1 MFISEKTYITK
12 DKRMFDLIVEN
23 HSLLLCLQHF
33 EIDFA
38 VGGKTVEELCSE
50 NNIDPE
56 AFIIVANLYN
66 GFLPEERSLNT
77 ITNIHSVLLFLKKSH
92 SYYVRDKYPEL
103 KYYLEKL
110 KNNHNSKDHQLIE
123 RFFNDYFE
131 EVMEHLKYEDE
142 VAFPYFKNIQNPDG
156 KLNKYS
162 FSVNEYRNHHTDIET
177 KLTDLKSLFLK
188 HIQLESELSFKR
200 KFLTTLFELEFDLKI
215 HSYIEERVLI
225 PIIER
230 FEAELNG

>member
-12 DKRMFDLIVEN
+12 DKKMFDLIVEN

-38 VGGKTVEELCSE
+38 VGGKTVDELCLE
-50 NNIDPE
+50 NNIDPG

-66 GFLPEERSLNT
+66 GFMPEDHALNT
-77 ITNIHSVLLFLKKSH
+77 IKNIHSVLLFLKKSH

-110 KNNHNSKDHQLIE
+110 KNNLNSKDHQLIE
-123 RFFNDYFE
+123 RFFNEYFE

-142 VAFPYFKNIQNPDG
+142 VAFPYFKSIQHAHETREKN
-156 KLNKYS
+156 S

-177 KLTDLKSLFLK
+177 KLTDLKNLFLK
-188 HIQLESELSFKR
+188 HIQLESELNTKR
-200 KFLTTLFELEFDLKI
+200 RFLTTLFELEFDLKI
-215 HSYIEERVLI
+215 HSFIEERVLI
-225 PIIER
+225 PVIER
-230 FEAELNG
+230 LEAELNG